1 MQTLYPKASFVSKI
15 NPTIMKETTIEDFN
29 FKLICEY
36 FSQIPRQGPGDK
48 QTTLKALS
56 FINELC
62 EHPNVIDIACGTG
75 TQTIT
80 LAQSIKGGNIE
91 GVDLFP
97 QFIGTLN
104 KRIEQMG
111 LQDRCKASV
120 GDMTNL
126 QFPEESFDLIW
137 SEGGIYNIG
146 FRRGMREW
154 RKLLKKG
161 GYIAVSEATWFTKQR
176 PLEVEKFWDVYPEID
191 TVGNKT
197 SQMEEEGYE
206 IIATFRI
213 SDKCWTESFYK
224 PQKDARKAIMQKYP
238 QNVCVQNLVN
248 CMEREEQIFNR
259 YHNFYGYFFYIGRK
273 I

>member
-1 MQTLYPKASFVSKI
+1 
-15 NPTIMKETTIEDFN
+15 MKEKTIEDFN

-36 FSQIPRQGPGDK
+36 FSQIQRQGPGDEE
-48 QTTLKALS
+48 TTLKALS
-56 FINELC
+56 FIKGLNA
-62 EHPNVIDIACGTG
+62 HPNVIDIACGTG

-80 LAQSIKGGNIE
+80 LVQNIKGAHVE

-97 QFIGTLN
+97 QFADILS
-104 KRIEQMG
+104 RRLEHMG

-120 GDMTNL
+120 GDMANL
-126 QFPEESFDLIW
+126 QFPAESFDLIW
-137 SEGGIYNIG
+137 CEGGIYNIG
-146 FRRGMREW
+146 FRRGIREW

-191 TVGNKT
+191 TAGNKT
-197 SQMEEEGYE
+197 NQMEEEGYE
-206 IIATFRI
+206 VIATFRI

-238 QNVCVQNLVN
+238 QNACVQNLVN
-248 CMEREEQIFNR
+248 CMEHEEQIFNR
-259 YHNFYGYFFYIGRK
+259 FHNCYGYFFYIGRK